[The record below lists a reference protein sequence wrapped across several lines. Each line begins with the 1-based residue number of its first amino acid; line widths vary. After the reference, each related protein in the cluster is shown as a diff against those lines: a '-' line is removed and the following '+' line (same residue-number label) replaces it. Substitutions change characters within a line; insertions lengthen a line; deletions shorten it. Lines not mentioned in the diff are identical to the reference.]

1 MAARARATGVE
12 ASPPGLAAALRRGEV
27 SHALPA
33 GIGLAAVGAVAAVV
47 AAITG
52 VVRDVGPA
60 YPAWPLLALL
70 AVAPPAVAV
79 VAAQRG
85 GLDTAAGVLAG
96 SAVVAVGRLFIDAQ
110 FLVDATVVARPEL
123 MAPPSSILPLHP
135 LGLGALLAADVLT
148 AGSGFLAL
156 RAVPSGAEGTRGDAR
171 RQRWTVAG
179 SAAAFVVVLGLLMRP
194 YLSDDA
200 YLTDRGVL
208 DVSSIGL
215 AGVLLLGVGLPF
227 AAALAATARSSALG
241 TAVLLGLALGAAG
254 LVLPLLAAVFAVPWL
269 HFGVGPVIALAGIAA
284 LVAVAFVPQRST
296 GPTSEER
303 TVPTASAD
311 PTDPAAPGEPDVR
324 VEVRMPRLRWLHVA
338 TGALA
343 VLTAGFAV
351 AAARLPLVQLP
362 DGSVAS
368 RPAGQWLLLPAG
380 GVLGVLGVALL
391 VPAVA
396 RMVRP
401 ALSIAWSAVVVA
413 ATAALALPLAAAD
426 LPVDVGTGSGAVL
439 AVLAVVGSLLVAG
452 SSVVAGMV
460 ERETADPE
468 PVGPWLH
475 WPVAAAAVLAVVA
488 FALPMVTSERYPGT
502 ALLGDLAFSSAGLLA
517 GLLVVVAGC
526 ALAPNCRPPRA
537 AAVLAGAATVLVVR
551 LLELPAIVATGDAAA
566 TAGAGFW
573 AGGAAVAVLV
583 ATAGAVVFRELRDS
597 R

>member
-12 ASPPGLAAALRRGEV
+12 ASPPGLAAALRTGEV
-27 SHALPA
+27 SRALPV

-85 GLDTAAGVLAG
+85 GVDTAAGVLAG
-96 SAVVAVGRLFIDAQ
+96 SAVVAAGRLFIDAQ
-110 FLVDATVVARPEL
+110 FLVDATVAARPEL

-148 AGSGFLAL
+148 AGGGLLAL

-215 AGVLLLGVGLPF
+215 AGVLLLGVGMPF

-241 TAVLLGLALGAAG
+241 KAGLLGLAVGAAG
-254 LVLPLLAAVFAVPWL
+254 LVLPLLAAVIAVPWL
-269 HFGVGPVIALAGIAA
+269 HFGVGPVIASAGIAVLLA
-284 LVAVAFVPQRST
+284 LAFVPQRSA
-296 GPTSEER
+296 G
-303 TVPTASAD
+303 TA
-311 PTDPAAPGEPDVR
+311 PAAPGEPDVR

-343 VLTAGFAV
+343 VATAGFAV

-362 DGSVAS
+362 DGSAAS

-380 GVLGVLGVALL
+380 LVLGVLGVALL

-396 RMVRP
+396 RTVRP
-401 ALSIAWSAVVVA
+401 TLSIAWSAVVVA

-468 PVGPWLH
+468 PAGPWLR

-488 FALPMVTSERYPGT
+488 FALPMVTSERYQGT

-526 ALAPNCRPPRA
+526 ALAPYSRPPRA
-537 AAVLAGAATVLVVR
+537 AAVLAGVAVVLVVR
-551 LLELPAIVATGDAAA
+551 LLELPAIGATGDAAA
-566 TAGAGFW
+566 TPGVGFW

-583 ATAGAVVFRELRDS
+583 ATVGAVVFRELRDS